1 MAGIIGLRGTGD
13 WGTDERPKNFRETI
27 LFISPEGNTPL
38 LGLMGKMAEQSVN
51 DPEFSWWE
59 EDLDLCKIQINNGGG
74 YAAGATVLTVDDG
87 ALNLVINDLLE
98 VAVDHAAGN
107 AAYSAEIVRVSAIPT
122 SDTSITVQRGYAG
135 TTAATIADN
144 AVLVRVG
151 TAFEEGSGPPRA
163 STRNPTKYNNYTQ
176 IFKKTYEM
184 TGTAAETE
192 LRTGDPVK
200 TDKKRKMHD
209 MSVDIELAMMFGRKS
224 ETGAG
229 PDGKP
234 IRTMG
239 GILSFLTTNNFVF
252 SGTSAG
258 TAGNDWNED
267 NFIVKVSN
275 IFNWQSPSGN
285 QRVCFC
291 GNGFLNKLNV
301 LARTSASTRINFEGV
316 VRTYGMSLQ
325 RWIMPQ
331 GELLFKTHPLF
342 TRHPKLDNSMLA
354 IAPASLKYRYL
365 RNRDVKFQDNVQ
377 LPGYDSL
384 MGLWQGECSLELHH
398 EKTMGFFA
406 NAGGA

>member
-1 MAGIIGLRGTGD
+1 MASILGLRGTGD

-27 LFISPEGNTPL
+27 LFISPEGETPL
-38 LGLMGKMAEQSVN
+38 LGLMSKLGEQSTN

-59 EDLDLCKIQINNGGG
+59 EDMDITKVQINSGGG
-74 YAAGATVLTVDDG
+74 YTSADTVLTVDSG
-87 ALNLVINDLLE
+87 ANNLMINDLLE
-98 VAVDHAAGN
+98 VSVDAAAGY
-107 AAYSAEIVRVSAIPT
+107 ASYGAEIMRVSAIPT
-122 SDTSITVQRGYAG
+122 SDTVITVQRGYAG
-135 TTAATIADN
+135 TTAAALVDN
-144 AVLVRVG
+144 DQLVRVG

-163 STRNPTKYNNYTQ
+163 STRNPTKLNNYTQ

-184 TGTAAETE
+184 TGTASETE

-209 MSVDIELAMMFGRKS
+209 MSVDQELAMIFGRKS
-224 ETGAG
+224 ETTG

-234 IRTMG
+234 LRTMG
-239 GILSFLTTNNFVF
+239 GILSFLTTNFFKF
-252 SGTSAG
+252 SGTGAG
-258 TAGNDWNED
+258 VAGNDWNED
-267 NFIVKVSN
+267 NFIVKTSAL
-275 IFNWQSPSGN
+275 FNWQSPSGN
-285 QRVCFC
+285 QRLCLC
-291 GNGFLNKLNV
+291 GNGFLNKLNI
-301 LARTSASTRINFEGV
+301 LARTSASTRINFDGV

-342 TRHPKLDNSMLA
+342 SRHSKLDNSMLA

-365 RNRDVKFQDNVQ
+365 RNRDTKFEDNVQ

-384 MGLWQGECSLELHH
+384 MGQWIGECSMEVHH